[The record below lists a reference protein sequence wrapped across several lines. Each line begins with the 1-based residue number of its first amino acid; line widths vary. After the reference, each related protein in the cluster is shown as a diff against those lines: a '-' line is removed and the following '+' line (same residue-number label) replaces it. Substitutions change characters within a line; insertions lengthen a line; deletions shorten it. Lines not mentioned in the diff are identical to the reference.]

1 MKASVWILALLVI
14 LLPSAAKTAAAEVPK
29 PQQSV
34 GENCVECHTK
44 TTPNVV
50 NDWKLSKHSGAGI
63 GCEVCH
69 GSDHTS
75 ASDAAKA
82 TVPTPET
89 CGQCHSDR
97 LEQFKKGKHALG
109 WAAMEAMPTIHYQPM
124 AM

>member
-1 MKASVWILALLVI
+1 MKPSAWILTLLAI
-14 LLPSAAKTAAAEVPK
+14 LLGSAAKPAAAAEGPK
-29 PQQSV
+29 SQQSV
-34 GENCVECHTK
+34 GEKCVECHTK
-44 TTPNVV
+44 TTRNVV

-109 WAAMEAMPTIHYQPM
+109 WAAMEAMP
-124 AM
+124 